1 MSTFTL
7 TRIGELHRQLM
18 LSPADVRGR
27 YADRLERFL
36 LELEP
41 ARAYS
46 YEFVYFRIVG
56 VRLDVSR
63 LDTFTGAGLTPDLLL
78 LLKALSEGAA
88 PRVTEAGEEVHAIED
103 LRARFGVT
111 ARTIRRWRRR
121 GLVSRRYQFPDG
133 VRRTGVRKSAL
144 DRFVRANL
152 GAGSASAAAS
162 GRSPRLTAKE
172 EEEILRRLARY
183 RKRGLST
190 TASAARVATEVGR
203 ARETVRK
210 VLRRREGGGAPR
222 PGRLGRRERQE
233 LLAAF
238 RKGASA
244 ESLAARSGRSPASVY
259 RILNQERARELL
271 AQPMAYVGGAD
282 FDAPGAQARILGEEL
297 RALME
302 RLESGPSALGRE
314 DERTLFRAYNCTKL
328 LIVQARQK
336 LDPRRYVPTRA
347 LRELE
352 ELSAGA
358 ARLRDL
364 LVRLHLPLVDRIVRQ
379 HAAGPAGAPE
389 LTARGMALLEERVD
403 AFDYTGRGRFAA
415 LVTLD
420 LQKAFARTTAER
432 AQ

>member
-41 ARAYS
+41 ALTYS
-46 YEFVYFRIVG
+46 YEFVYFRIAG
-56 VRLDVSR
+56 VRLDASR
-63 LDTFTGAGLTPDLLL
+63 LDTFTGAELTPDLLL
-78 LLKALSEGAA
+78 LLEALSEGA
-88 PRVTEAGEEVHAIED
+88 PPLVTDAGEELYAIED

-111 ARTIRRWRRR
+111 ARTIRRWRQR
-121 GLVSRRYQFPDG
+121 GLVSRRYEFPDG
-133 VRRTGVRKSAL
+133 VRRTGVRRSAL
-144 DRFVRANL
+144 ERFVQANL
-152 GAGSASAAAS
+152 GTASVT
-162 GRSPRLTAKE
+162 GRSPRLTARE

-183 RKRGLST
+183 RERGLTT
-190 TASAARVATEVGR
+190 TAAAARVATEVGR

-210 VLRRREGGGAPR
+210 VLKRREGTGEPR

-233 LLAAF
+233 LLAGF
-238 RKGASA
+238 RKGARA
-244 ESLAARSGRSPASVY
+244 EALAARSGRSPASVY

-271 AQPMAYVGGAD
+271 AQPVAYVGGAD
-282 FDAPGAQARILGEEL
+282 FAAPGAQARILGEEL
-297 RALME
+297 RGLTE
-302 RLESGPSALGRE
+302 RLESAPSALGRE
-314 DERTLFRAYNCTKL
+314 EERALFRAYNYTKF
-328 LIVQARQK
+328 LILQTRQK

-347 LRELE
+347 LRELQ

-389 LTARGMALLEERVD
+389 LTAKGGALLGELVD

-415 LVTLD
+415 RVTLH
-420 LQKAFARTTAER
+420 LQKAFARTIAEGPR
-432 AQ
+432 